1 LQRICRD
8 RIVTDQGGQKTVPT
22 HKSDLK
28 TNPPTSECAKSDKQ
42 FTFAL
47 AGNANVGKSVIF
59 NQLTGSNQIIGN
71 WPGKTVDRAEG
82 TLSFEGHEIKV
93 IDLPGIYSFSTF
105 SMEEIVSRDYIALE
119 KPDAVINIVDASVLE
134 RNLFFTLQLLEM
146 NAPLVLVLNQV
157 DVAKNK
163 GIIINKDKLSTLL
176 GIPVVFATATRGEGI
191 YEAVEEA
198 VKVAISKPKSK
209 PLKYRKN
216 LEEPIEKLQSL
227 IEKEN
232 LNLGYP
238 ARWVAIKLLEG
249 DMEITQLVAE
259 KSKTISLQSK
269 LLAGELENR
278 CQEKCFSIIASER
291 YALANSLVAA
301 SLKQDEIQRSFTDKL
316 DWFATHRIFGYVT
329 ALGVIGGLLL
339 WTFFIGNGLSDLI
352 SKGLNLIQPINPELS
367 MSAPLLSIILN
378 GFWGGFNAGL
388 TLIIPFVIP
397 FYLLLAF
404 IEDSGLL
411 TRVAFMMDSAM
422 HKIGLHG
429 KALIP
434 IILGYGCS
442 VPAIHSCKIMETR
455 RERLLAAFA
464 ITFAPCS
471 ARTIV
476 LFGMVGLFVGIHWAL
491 LLYVVNLAIIFAMG
505 RIAMKAVPGKST
517 GLIMEMS
524 SFKRP
529 SLKVVLKQTWT
540 RTKSIIY
547 VVFPIYIA
555 GSALIQVL
563 YIYDILTPIGNA
575 LYPLTVLWLG
585 LPAFAG
591 VLLLLGAVRKELI
604 ILGAVAIL
612 GTTNLLTGFAPVQ
625 LVVMA
630 LVAMLYIPCVSTM
643 AILGK
648 EFGWKSAAL
657 ISLANIGTALI
668 IGGIAFQILNFFT

>member
-1 LQRICRD
+1 
-8 RIVTDQGGQKTVPT
+8 
-22 HKSDLK
+22 
-28 TNPPTSECAKSDKQ
+28 
-42 FTFAL
+42 
-47 AGNANVGKSVIF
+47 
-59 NQLTGSNQIIGN
+59 
-71 WPGKTVDRAEG
+71 
-82 TLSFEGHEIKV
+82 
-93 IDLPGIYSFSTF
+93 
-105 SMEEIVSRDYIALE
+105 
-119 KPDAVINIVDASVLE
+119 
-134 RNLFFTLQLLEM
+134 M

-157 DVAKNK
+157 DVAKSK
-163 GIIINKDKLSTLL
+163 GIIIDKEMLSEVL
-176 GIPVVFATATRGEGI
+176 GVPVVFATATRGEGI
-191 YEAVEEA
+191 YEAVKEA
-198 VKVAISKPKSK
+198 VKVAINKPKPK
-209 PLKYRKN
+209 HLKYRKD
-216 LEEPIEKLQSL
+216 LEEQIEKLQHV
-227 IEKEN
+227 IEKES
-232 LNLGYP
+232 LGLKYP
-238 ARWVAIKLLEG
+238 SRWVAIKLLEG
-249 DMEITQLVAE
+249 DSEITNLVTE
-259 KSKTISLQSK
+259 KSKTVILQSK
-269 LLAGELENR
+269 LISAELEKN

-291 YALANSLVAA
+291 YALASSVVASSLQ
-301 SLKQDEIQRSFTDKL
+301 QDEIWHPFTEKL
-316 DWFATHRIFGYVT
+316 EWFTTHRIFGYLT
-329 ALGVIGGLLL
+329 AIGVIGGLLL
-339 WTFFIGNGLSDLI
+339 WTFFVGNELSGLI
-352 SKGLNLIQPINPELS
+352 SDGLRLIQPIDPELS
-367 MSAPLLSIILN
+367 TSAPLLSIILN

-476 LFGMVGLFVGIHWAL
+476 LFGMVGLFVGVQWAL
-491 LLYVVNLAIIFAMG
+491 LLYVVNLAIIFLMG

-529 SLKVVLKQTWT
+529 SMKVVLKQTWT
-540 RTKSIIY
+540 RTKSLIY
-547 VVFPIYIA
+547 VVFPIYII
-555 GSALIQVL
+555 GSALIQAL
-563 YIYDILTPIGNA
+563 YVYDILTPISNA
-575 LYPLTVLWLG
+575 MAPLTVLWLG

-591 VLLLLGAVRKELI
+591 VLLLLGTVRKELI
-604 ILGAVAIL
+604 ILGAAAIL
-612 GTTNLLTGFAPVQ
+612 GTTNLLVGFTPVQ

-630 LVAMLYIPCVSTM
+630 LVAMLYLPCVSTI

-648 EFGWKSAAL
+648 EFGWKAATV

-668 IGGIAFQILNFFT
+668 IGGLTFHLLNLFL

>member
-1 LQRICRD
+1 MGEATIMKSRT
-8 RIVTDQGGQKTVPT
+8 VTDSKGKEASPVPSNGK
-22 HKSDLK
+22 HL
-28 TNPPTSECAKSDKQ
+28 
-42 FTFAL
+42 TFAL

-82 TLSFEGHEIKV
+82 NLSFEGYDITV

-105 SMEEIVSRDYIALE
+105 SMEELVSRDYVALE
-119 KPDAVINIVDASVLE
+119 KPDAVINVVDASVLE

-157 DVAKNK
+157 DVAKSK
-163 GIIINKDKLSTLL
+163 GILIDKDKLSQTL
-176 GIPVVFATATRGEGI
+176 GVPVVFATATRGDGV
-191 YEAVEEA
+191 YEAVKEA
-198 VKVAISKPKSK
+198 VKVATNKPKPK
-209 PLKYRKN
+209 HLKYRRD
-216 LEEPIEKLQSL
+216 LEENIEELQQV

-232 LNLGYP
+232 LNLQYP
-238 ARWVAIKLLEG
+238 SRWLAIKLLEG
-249 DMEITQLVAE
+249 DTEITKLVAD
-259 KSKTISLQSK
+259 KSKTVVDQAKAIAK
-269 LLAGELENR
+269 ELESN
-278 CQEKCFSIIASER
+278 CQEKCFSVIASER
-291 YALANSLVAA
+291 YALASSVTA
-301 SLKQDEIQRSFTDKL
+301 SALQQNEIWHPFTDKL
-316 DWFATHRIFGYVT
+316 EWFTTHRVYGYVT
-329 ALGVIGGLLL
+329 AVGVIGGLLL
-339 WTFFIGNGLSDLI
+339 WTFFVGTWLSTLISSGLSL
-352 SKGLNLIQPINPELS
+352 INPVDPALS
-367 MSAPLLSIILN
+367 SSQPLLSILLN
-378 GFWGGFNAGL
+378 GIWGGFNAGL

-397 FYLLLAF
+397 FYLLLAM

-476 LFGMVGLFVGIHWAL
+476 LFGMVGLFVGIQWAL
-491 LLYVVNLAIIFAMG
+491 LLYVVNLAIIFVMG

-529 SLKVVLKQTWT
+529 SMKVVFKQTWA

-547 VVFPIYIA
+547 VVFPIYIV
-555 GSALIQVL
+555 GSAFIQAL
-563 YIYDILTPIGNA
+563 YIYNILNPVSNA

-591 VLLLLGAVRKELI
+591 VLLILGTIRKELI
-604 ILGAVAIL
+604 ILGAAAIL
-612 GTTNLLTGFAPVQ
+612 GTTNLLAGFTLVQ
-625 LVVMA
+625 LVIMA

-643 AILGK
+643 AVLGK
-648 EFGWKSAAL
+648 EFGWKATAV
-657 ISLANIGTALI
+657 ITLANIASALL
-668 IGGIAFQILNFFT
+668 IGGLAYRLLTLFV

>member
-1 LQRICRD
+1 MA
-8 RIVTDQGGQKTVPT
+8 TNSKTVPNSEQST
-22 HKSDLK
+22 VKPS
-28 TNPPTSECAKSDKQ
+28 TSAKNSKHL
-42 FTFAL
+42 TFAL

-82 TLSFEGHEIKV
+82 TLSFEGYEIKV

-105 SMEEIVSRDYIALE
+105 SMEEIVSRDYVALE
-119 KPDAVINIVDASVLE
+119 KPDAVINVVDASVLE

-146 NAPLVLVLNQV
+146 NAPLVLVLNQI
-157 DVAKNK
+157 DLAKSK
-163 GIIINKDKLSTLL
+163 GILIDQDKLSKTL
-176 GIPVVFATATRGEGI
+176 GVPVVFATATRGEGI
-191 YEAVEEA
+191 YEAVKEA
-198 VKVAISKPKSK
+198 VKIATVKPKPK
-209 PLKYRKN
+209 QLKYRKD
-216 LEEPIEKLQSL
+216 LEEQIEKLQVTL
-227 IEKEN
+227 EKEN
-232 LNLGYP
+232 LNLHYP
-238 ARWVAIKLLEG
+238 SRWLAIKLLEG
-249 DMEITQLVAE
+249 DAEITKLVAE
-259 KSKTISLQSK
+259 KSKTAILQSK
-269 LLAGELENR
+269 LVSAELEKD

-291 YALANSLVAA
+291 YALASSIAA
-301 SLKQDEIQRSFTDKL
+301 STLHQEEIWHPFAEKL
-316 DWFATHRIFGYVT
+316 DWFTTHRVFGYVT
-329 ALGVIGGLLL
+329 AIGVIAGLLL
-339 WTFFIGNGLSDLI
+339 WTFFVGNWLSGLIAEGLSI
-352 SKGLNLIQPINPELS
+352 IQPVDPELS
-367 MSAPLLSIILN
+367 ASSPLLSIVLN
-378 GFWGGFNAGL
+378 GFWGGFSAGL

-397 FYLLLAF
+397 FYLLLAL

-411 TRVAFMMDSAM
+411 TRVAFMMDSVM

-476 LFGMVGLFVGIHWAL
+476 LFGMVGLFVGIQWAL
-491 LLYVVNLAIIFAMG
+491 LLYVVNIVIIFAMG

-529 SLKVVLKQTWT
+529 SMKVVLKQVWT
-540 RTKSIIY
+540 RTKTLIY
-547 VVFPIYIA
+547 IVFPIYIV
-555 GSALIQVL
+555 GSALIQAL
-563 YIYDILTPIGNA
+563 YVYDVLTPISNA
-575 LYPLTVLWLG
+575 LAPLTVLWLG

-591 VLLLLGAVRKELI
+591 VLLLLGTVRKELI
-604 ILGAVAIL
+604 ILGAAAIL
-612 GTTNLLTGFAPVQ
+612 GTTNLLVGFTPVQ

-648 EFGWKSAAL
+648 EFGWKAATA
-657 ISLANIGTALI
+657 ISLSNIATAIL
-668 IGGIAFQILNFFT
+668 IGGLTYQLLNLLV